1 MCSQSGES
9 YRGMICVLISCTI
22 VITWIRY
29 ASIRDELCEKDAEGP
44 DIGFDGEFAIVG
56 RFWGR
61 PLDGEPCPDASL
73 VFVLLKTNKNAYR
86 TRGITTWS
94 LYYIEK
100 HRTQM
105 FEILLFIPEPFKPN

>member
-1 MCSQSGES
+1 
-9 YRGMICVLISCTI
+9 MICVLISCTV

-61 PLDGEPCPDASL
+61 PLDGEPRPDASL

-86 TRGITTWS
+86 TRGFTTLS
-94 LYYIEK
+94 LLYQE
-100 HRTQM
+100 TS
-105 FEILLFIPEPFKPN
+105 NTNV